1 MSTSLASEAAHVERG
16 AGELLRQQDMARST
30 CLKANK
36 QINLILVEKNKADE
50 IEVDR
55 RTIGIDLHEWKPEDA
70 DGLTFDVMD
79 FGGQQIYAKANQYL
93 DVQEKCRGRRG
104 EYGGAEEDDPY
115 MAASYTSASAGQ
127 HIDGV
132 KELSQSV
139 CKTAKE
145 LTESCHSANN
155 YRGAVRQRSLR
166 MDQDIFNA
174 KFFRPQKP

>member
-1 MSTSLASEAAHVERG
+1 MISCRYE
-16 AGELLRQQDMARST
+16 GESFRVT
-30 CLKANK
+30 CL
-36 QINLILVEKNKADE
+36 E
-50 IEVDR
+50 
-55 RTIGIDLHEWKPEDA
+55 
-70 DGLTFDVMD
+70 
-79 FGGQQIYAKANQYL
+79 QQ
-93 DVQEKCRGRRG
+93 
-104 EYGGAEEDDPY
+104 
-115 MAASYTSASAGQ
+115 
-127 HIDGV
+127 GV